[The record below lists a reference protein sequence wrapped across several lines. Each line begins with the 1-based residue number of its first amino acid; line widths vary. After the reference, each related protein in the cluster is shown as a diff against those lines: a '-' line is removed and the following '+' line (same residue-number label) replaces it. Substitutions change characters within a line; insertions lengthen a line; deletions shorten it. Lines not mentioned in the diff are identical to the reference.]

1 MQQTASGKHIDEWVQ
16 GLEALGNECDDQA
29 AFTAKVSAYI
39 RRNLVSRES
48 LEPYAFFEEDHYTRN
63 LIYKSELFEV
73 MALCWQAG
81 HMSSVHNH
89 RDQQCWMVM
98 ADGRLENI
106 NYRVVSRDPEAKTCV
121 IEPCGTQLITRSQPM
136 TVDDDEPVHRIVN
149 CPHLGAKALSVHVY
163 SKPFDTC
170 EVYCLASG
178 TYKDIQLSYWS
189 EYGKLI
195 GKLDENPCPDDPTEP
210 PDCEGVDEAKS

>member
-1 MQQTASGKHIDEWVQ
+1 MPSTASGKDIQDWVQ
-16 GLEALGNECDDQA
+16 GLEALACDDQA
-29 AFTAKVSAYI
+29 EFSARVTKYI
-39 RRNLVSRES
+39 KRHLVSRES
-48 LEPYAFFEEDHYTRN
+48 LEPYTFFEEEHYTRN

-106 NYRVVSRDPEAKTCV
+106 NYRVVSRDPVAKTCV
-121 IEPCGTQLITRSQPM
+121 IEPSGTQLITRSEPM
-136 TVDDDEPVHRIVN
+136 AVDDDEPVHRIVN
-149 CPHLGAKALSVHVY
+149 CPHLGAKALSIHVY
-163 SKPFDTC
+163 SKPFDIC

-195 GKLDENPCPDDPTEP
+195 GKREENPCPDDPPEVA
-210 PDCEGVDEAKS
+210 DCEE